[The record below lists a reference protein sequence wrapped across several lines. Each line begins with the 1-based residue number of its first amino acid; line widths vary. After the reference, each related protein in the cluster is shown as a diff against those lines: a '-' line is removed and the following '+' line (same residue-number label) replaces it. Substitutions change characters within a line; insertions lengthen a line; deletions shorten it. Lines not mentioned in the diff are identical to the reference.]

1 MSVSCSRS
9 ALSKAANAVAYR
21 EAGLFSVFSPCPAA
35 FRKPVRAPVQAMR
48 VESIDSLKAKLAHEW
63 GFSNLILED
72 HGAGNTG
79 QIRHSS
85 EMI

>member
-1 MSVSCSRS
+1 
-9 ALSKAANAVAYR
+9 
-21 EAGLFSVFSPCPAA
+21 
-35 FRKPVRAPVQAMR
+35 MR